1 MSLTELDAFLAHAR
15 RQGDLLARLQD
26 ETSPLELSDFLQ
38 LAQTEGFAVNE
49 SDVIDAQQ
57 RQESLLSDAE
67 LQRRAGME
75 ARRLRHF
82 LHG

>member
-15 RQGDLLARLQD
+15 SQGDLLARLQD